1 MAFTAF
7 ASDTALA
14 PQQEPTKRG
23 RVALLLLLPGLAYL
37 AIFFLAPLISLI
49 LTSLQKPAEFGDFGQ
64 YEYAFN
70 IDNYGDVIGAYA
82 GHILRSVAYSGVATV
97 AALLL
102 GYPLAY
108 FIAVTLRRW
117 PIWQGLALTL
127 VIAPFFISFLLRT
140 LAWKQILSDEG
151 PVLGFLQLVQVLP
164 EGARLTGTDFSVIF
178 GLTYNFLPF
187 MVLPIYASL
196 ASLDLRLLE
205 ASRDLYANAWSSFW
219 RVTVPL
225 SLPGI
230 ISGTLLVFIPASGD
244 YVNASLDFL
253 GGTGTAMVGNVIETL
268 FIETGNYPE
277 ASALSVI
284 LMALILVPVAFYV
297 LFTRTEDLI

>member
-1 MAFTAF
+1 VAFTAF
-7 ASDTALA
+7 ASDTPVA
-14 PQQEPTKRG
+14 PQQPKRRG

-37 AIFFLAPLISLI
+37 AIFFLAPLVSLI
-49 LTSLQKPAEFGDFGQ
+49 LTSLQRPAEFGDFGQ

-70 IDNYGDVIGAYA
+70 IDNYADVLGAYG
-82 GHILRSVAYSGVATV
+82 GHIVRSVLYSGTATV

-117 PIWQGLALTL
+117 PLWQGLALTL

-151 PVLGFLQLVQVLP
+151 PVVSFLQLVAVLP

-230 ISGTLLVFIPASGD
+230 VSGTLLVFIPAAGD

-253 GGTGTAMVGNVIETL
+253 GGTSTAMVGNVIETL